1 VTDNGAASPWV
12 SVAEGRIG
20 MSSAER
26 GWYAVATKPRQ
37 EDLVARIYAVSDI
50 EYFLPKVTLPKS
62 PSTPECTI
70 LKPLFPGYLFA
81 RVSPESE
88 QWARVNYTPGVKGV
102 VTFGGI
108 PPRVP
113 DSVISEL
120 KARTMQG
127 TVRDIEA
134 RSLPSFSEGETVV
147 VRKGPLSGL
156 TAVFKG
162 YVSDN
167 GRVRLLIE
175 LLRRCAEIETWADH
189 IEKTG

>member
-1 VTDNGAASPWV
+1 MTDNGAASPWV
-12 SVAEGRIG
+12 SVAESRIG

-37 EDLVARIYAVSDI
+37 EDLVARIYRVSDI
-50 EYFLPKVTLPKS
+50 ECFLPKVTLPKS
-62 PSTPECTI
+62 PSTPESTI
-70 LKPLFPGYLFA
+70 LRPLFPGYLFA

-88 QWARVNYTPGVKGV
+88 KWARVNYTPGVKGIV
-102 VTFGGI
+102 AFGGI

-113 DSVISEL
+113 DSVIAEL
-120 KARTMQG
+120 RTRTVQWPVQGARAG
-127 TVRDIEA
+127 
-134 RSLPSFSEGETVV
+134 SLPSFSEGDKVV

-156 TAVFKG
+156 MAMFKG

-175 LLRRCAEIETWADH
+175 LLRSCAEVETWADD